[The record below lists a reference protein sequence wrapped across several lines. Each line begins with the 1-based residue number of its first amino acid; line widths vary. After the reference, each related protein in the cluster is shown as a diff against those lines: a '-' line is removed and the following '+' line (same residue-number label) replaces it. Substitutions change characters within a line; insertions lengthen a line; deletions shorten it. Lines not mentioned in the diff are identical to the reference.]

1 MFLKSSLQATRDMR
15 TKKQQATRRIKML
28 TEIKDI
34 LNRSRATLIED
45 VLGMVSL
52 FSLLF
57 VGLYLSGAA

>member
-1 MFLKSSLQATRDMR
+1 MFLKSSLQAARDMR

>member
-1 MFLKSSLQATRDMR
+1 
-15 TKKQQATRRIKML
+15 ML